1 MAASTDE
8 RADPSPKGPDAE
20 RAHPLPDGGIDNRPD
35 LPPILWLGL
44 PLASVALRL
53 LTPLLGEELWLGLMT
68 EETGVIEILMVVLLL
83 PATAIGVLIFR
94 RRRELPRGVGWLM
107 LAGGLAALY
116 FAGEEA
122 SWGQHWLRFA
132 TPRALAKINEQ
143 GEFNVHN
150 THDIFNNVPRQMMMA
165 ATLVGGIILPLAL
178 HRRLAR
184 PGAAKSVWY
193 WLIPNCRLLLISAM
207 AVLLRL
213 PDRLEHVLHAPPD
226 DSYLGRAIFRASGE
240 FKEYCFAVVILFYLL
255 SVYLRMG
262 KKSRKQSAS
271 P

>member
-1 MAASTDE
+1 V
-8 RADPSPKGPDAE
+8 PKV
-20 RAHPLPDGGIDNRPD
+20 GIDNRPD

-53 LTPLLGEELWLGLMT
+53 LTPLLGEERWLHLMT

-83 PATAIGVLIFR
+83 PATALGVLIFL
-94 RRRELPRGVGWLM
+94 RRRELPRRVGWLM

-122 SWGQHWLRFA
+122 SWGQHWLGFG
-132 TPRALAKINEQ
+132 TPKALAEVNEQ

-178 HRRLAR
+178 RRRLAR
-184 PGAAKSVWY
+184 PEAPKSVWY

-207 AVLLRL
+207 AILLRL
-213 PDRLEHVLHAPPD
+213 PDRLEHVLAAPPD
-226 DSYLGRAIFRASGE
+226 DSYLGRAIYRASGE
-240 FKEYCFAVVILFYLL
+240 FKEYCFAMVMLFYLL

-262 KKSRKQSAS
+262 KKRGKQPTS